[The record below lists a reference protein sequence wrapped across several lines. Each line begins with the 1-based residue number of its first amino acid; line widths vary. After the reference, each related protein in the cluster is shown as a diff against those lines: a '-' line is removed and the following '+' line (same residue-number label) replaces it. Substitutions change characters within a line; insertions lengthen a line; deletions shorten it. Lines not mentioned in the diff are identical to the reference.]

1 MGLDLSA
8 EFEGGNDPL
17 EFDILSHD
25 VVECHSGFSESRAAL
40 LSKKKGQNLMKLQ
53 K

>member
-25 VVECHSGFSESRAAL
+25 VIECHSGFWRA
-40 LSKKKGQNLMKLQ
+40 GQRCCRKR
-53 K
+53 KDRT